1 MCKIYMIC
9 MHARSCPTLCDPM
22 DWDPPG
28 FSVHEIFQANY
39 QSGLL
44 FPTLW
49 NLPDPGI
56 GLESLVSPA
65 LASGFFI
72 NEPPG
77 KLYKTLISEI
87 KEEPNKYSDVPCSW
101 IRTLN
106 IFKMAIL
113 PNWICKL
120 NNPSLKSHK

>member
-9 MHARSCPTLCDPM
+9 MHAQSCQTLCDLM

-28 FSVHEIFQANY
+28 FSVHGIFQANY
-39 QSGLL
+39 QSGLP

-56 GLESLVSPA
+56 ELESFMSPA

-87 KEEPNKYSDVPCSW
+87 KEEPNK
-101 IRTLN
+101 
-106 IFKMAIL
+106 
-113 PNWICKL
+113 
-120 NNPSLKSHK
+120 